1 LLQPYFDV
9 VAIAVAVSDVTF
21 CRCPAPSRCHR
32 YRLVGCWI
40 VCTADAMLSA
50 SYSPSSSSL
59 GPHSMEAHADTRIAV
74 EANAKSAAREFAA
87 SHLAGVDARITQET
101 AAKAGAIMK
110 LALEAKVDPSPP
122 TGHSAD
128 IYGHSRQCYHHQE
141 KYVAFLQELL
151 CDIKRI
157 PGFPRHSDGKVIV
170 DTHPNFA
177 PPWPKEIIG
186 EKKCRRTHGNYASE
200 LQCGPIFNE
209 DGEASCSTFEQMLQS
224 LRWIDPR
231 YSMRIIYYSDDIL
244 PSQVPFQDEHKNDF
258 CTKINLLDKNTPEEK
273 RKEYEYGAYH
283 QMGYY

>member
-1 LLQPYFDV
+1 
-9 VAIAVAVSDVTF
+9 
-21 CRCPAPSRCHR
+21 
-32 YRLVGCWI
+32 
-40 VCTADAMLSA
+40 MLSA

-186 EKKCRRTHGNYASE
+186 EKNVDELTVIMHRNYNAAQYLTRMEKHRAPPLNRCCNHSDGSTPGT
-200 LQCGPIFNE
+200 QCVSFITPMTFFPPRSHFRMSTKMTSALRLIF
-209 DGEASCSTFEQMLQS
+209 
-224 LRWIDPR
+224 
-231 YSMRIIYYSDDIL
+231 
-244 PSQVPFQDEHKNDF
+244 
-258 CTKINLLDKNTPEEK
+258 
-273 RKEYEYGAYH
+273 
-283 QMGYY
+283 